1 MEIIKGLKFLAG
13 IIFYAIFV
21 YQMYNAFS
29 TYFKRP
35 TSAIT
40 ESVDFEL
47 DLEYRPQITICRAK
61 QFNDSKA
68 QELGYREL
76 DYLLAGVT
84 DDTKGNVVSW
94 GKHVNKTFQEVLDH
108 VYGEAIDAADVVENY
123 NEKLRKREVFVANK
137 GKCFVYDGYT
147 FPFVRVKFFADD
159 FDNDEEY
166 EIYITDPQ
174 AETKYNIGEVY
185 TTGDKIKIN
194 KNSLGFFYAYLI
206 SMKASEQM
214 AKCFKDKSSRL
225 DCLDSK
231 ANEELV
237 EHLGDFLPPWLK
249 DDTDCNPVFDSSNVY
264 QFMSGSFISNEV
276 YNAVIGIQVSI
287 WFTSITC
294 NLLNY

>member
-1 MEIIKGLKFLAG
+1 MDIILKLKFLAG
-13 IIFYAIFV
+13 ILFYGIFA
-21 YQMYNAFS
+21 YQMKNALT
-29 TYFKRP
+29 TYIQKP
-35 TSAIT
+35 TTTVSKL
-40 ESVDFEL
+40 VDFEE
-47 DLEYRPQITICRAK
+47 LEYRPQITICKAK

-68 QELGYREL
+68 HELGYREL

-123 NEKLRKREVFVANK
+123 NENLRKREVFVANK
-137 GKCFVYDGYT
+137 GKCFVYDGYE
-147 FPFVRVKFFADD
+147 FPYVQVKFFADD

-206 SMKASEQM
+206 KMKASEQM
-214 AKCFKDKSSRL
+214 AKCFKDKYSRL
-225 DCLDSK
+225 DCLDSE
-231 ANEELV
+231 AYEELDAY
-237 EHLGDFLPPWLK
+237 LGDCLPPWLK

-264 QFMSGSFISNEV
+264 QFMSESFIENDV

-287 WFTSITC
+287 WFTSINC